1 MRKGLSIALLVALGL
16 LLLPEWMFAQHG
28 EPGMQNATRLEL
40 GKVVVSATRLETPLR
55 EVASSMTVIDE
66 QEIEQRQARTATEV
80 LRSVPALD
88 VVQTG
93 GPGGQTSV
101 SIRGAESDHTLV
113 LIDGVEMN
121 DPSDLGRSFDF
132 ASLSTE
138 NIERIEILRGP
149 QSTLYG
155 SDAIGGV
162 INIVTKK
169 GEGKPSGFVSAEG
182 GSFQTYRQRAQAG
195 GASELIS
202 YSLGFSRL
210 DTEGISAA
218 DEDDGNEEKDGYENT
233 TLSARLGITP
243 TEHFQISSSMRYID
257 DKSDI
262 DDSGGLGGDDPNHR
276 TESERLFLRAQ
287 AQLSL
292 FENVWEQEIGF
303 SYTDHD
309 RRTEDDPDASQPTEL
324 LRSSF
329 DGEIVQFDWQHDV
342 MLHETNTLTIGVET
356 EEDTVDY
363 RYYLEDP
370 FFPDDTTI
378 DDKSMRTTGVYAQDQ
393 IRLWDSWFTTVG
405 VRVDDHEDF
414 GTETTYRITSTY
426 LVQETGTKIKGTL
439 GTGFKAPT
447 LYQLYSQYGNRDLD
461 PEESTGW
468 DIGLEQ
474 SLFGDRITV
483 GATYFY
489 NDFEELI
496 DFDFASSRYFNT
508 GAAETQGVELSSTL
522 RPMDSLTVKASYTY
536 TDTEDTSTGQDLLRR
551 AKHKCNFNIN
561 YRFLDQG
568 TINAGLN
575 YVGKRDDTDFFTGDR
590 VELDEYFLVNVAAS
604 YQVLDNVELFGRIDN
619 LLDDDYQEIS
629 GYGTPELSAFAGV
642 RLSL

>member
-1 MRKGLSIALLVALGL
+1 MRKGLLIALVLAMGL
-16 LLLPEWMFAQHG
+16 FLLPGWMFAQHG
-28 EPGMQNATRLEL
+28 EAGMQNATRLEL

-121 DPSDLGRSFDF
+121 DPSDLGRSFNF

-169 GEGKPSGFVSAEG
+169 GKGKPSGLVSAEG

-195 GASELIS
+195 GATELIN

-218 DEDDGNEEKDGYENT
+218 DEDDGNEEEDGYENT

-243 TEHFQISSSMRYID
+243 TEHFQISSIMRYID
-257 DKSDI
+257 DETDL
-262 DDSGGLGGDDPNHR
+262 DDSGGVGGDDPNHR

-309 RRTEDDPDASQPTEL
+309 RRTEDDPDASQPNEL

-342 MLHETNTLTIGVET
+342 MLHETNTLTFGVET

-370 FFPDDTTI
+370 FFPVDTTI
-378 DDKSMRTTGVYAQDQ
+378 DDKSMRTTGFYAQDQ

-426 LVQETGTKIKGTL
+426 LVHKTGTKIKGTL

-474 SLFGDRITV
+474 SLIGDRVSV
-483 GATYFY
+483 GVTYFY
-489 NDFEELI
+489 NDFDELI
-496 DFDFASSRYFNT
+496 DFDVASSRYFNT
-508 GAAETQGVELSSTL
+508 GAAETQGVELSSSV
-522 RPMDSLTVKASYTY
+522 RPIDSLTVKASYTY
-536 TDTEDTSTGQDLLRR
+536 TDTEDKSTGDELLRR
-551 AKHKCNFNIN
+551 PEDKFSLNVN
-561 YRFLDQG
+561 YSFLGQG
-568 TINAGLN
+568 NLNLGLS
-575 YVGKRDDTDFFTGDR
+575 YVGSRNDVGN
-590 VELDEYFLVNVAAS
+590 VELQEYSLAHLAAS
-604 YQVLDNVELFGRIDN
+604 YQVLDNVELFGRIEN
-619 LLDDDYQEIS
+619 LLDEDYQEIS

>member
-1 MRKGLSIALLVALGL
+1 MRKGLLIALVLAMGL
-16 LLLPEWMFAQHG
+16 FLLPRWMFAQHG
-28 EPGMQNATRLEL
+28 EAGMQNATRLEL

-121 DPSDLGRSFDF
+121 DPSDLGRSFNF

-169 GEGKPSGFVSAEG
+169 GKGKPSGLVSAEG

-195 GASELIS
+195 GATELIN

-218 DEDDGNEEKDGYENT
+218 DEDDGNEEEDGYENT

-243 TEHFQISSSMRYID
+243 TEHFQVSSIMRYID
-257 DKSDI
+257 DETDL
-262 DDSGGLGGDDPNHR
+262 DDSGGVGGDDPNHR

-309 RRTEDDPDASQPTEL
+309 RRTEDDPDASQPNEL

-342 MLHETNTLTIGVET
+342 MLHETNTLTFGVET

-370 FFPDDTTI
+370 FFPVDTTI
-378 DDKSMRTTGVYAQDQ
+378 DDKSMRTTGFYAQDQ

-426 LVQETGTKIKGTL
+426 LVHKTGTKIKGTL

-474 SLFGDRITV
+474 SLIGDRVSV
-483 GATYFY
+483 GVTYFY
-489 NDFEELI
+489 NDFDELI
-496 DFDFASSRYFNT
+496 DFDVASSRYFNT
-508 GAAETQGVELSSTL
+508 GAAETQGVELSSSV
-522 RPMDSLTVKASYTY
+522 RPIDSLTVKASYTY
-536 TDTEDTSTGQDLLRR
+536 TDTEDKSTGDELLRR
-551 AKHKCNFNIN
+551 PEDKFSLNVN
-561 YRFLDQG
+561 YSFLGQG
-568 TINAGLN
+568 NLNLGLS
-575 YVGKRDDTDFFTGDR
+575 YVGSRNDVGN
-590 VELDEYFLVNVAAS
+590 VELQEYSLAHLAAS
-604 YQVLDNVELFGRIDN
+604 YQVLDNVELFGRIEN
-619 LLDDDYQEIS
+619 LLDEDYQEIS